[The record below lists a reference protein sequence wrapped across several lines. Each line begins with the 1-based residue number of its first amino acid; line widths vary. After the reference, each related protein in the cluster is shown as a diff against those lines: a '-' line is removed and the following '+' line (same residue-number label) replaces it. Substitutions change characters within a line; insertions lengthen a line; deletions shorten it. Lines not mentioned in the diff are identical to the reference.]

1 MIDLQREVTTDAA
14 PTAVFAYLSDF
25 STSQEWD
32 PGSISTVRVHG
43 DGGVGTRYAN
53 TSKFAGRTSKVDYE
67 VIEFH
72 PGNSLTLR
80 GTNSSL
86 IALDT
91 ITVEPNGT
99 GSAVTYRVQFDFQG
113 WLGWAEPVL
122 RIFMKKLLDDGE
134 KGMQR
139 ELDRLAAN

>member
-1 MIDLQREVTTDAA
+1 MIDMQREVTTDAS
-14 PTAVFAYLSDF
+14 PEAVFAYLSDF
-25 STSQEWD
+25 SNSQQWD
-32 PGSISTVRVHG
+32 PGSLRTVRVEG

-53 TSKFAGRTSKVDYE
+53 TSEFAGRTSNIDYE

-72 PGNSLTLR
+72 PGTSLTLR

-86 IALDT
+86 VALDT
-91 ITVEPNGT
+91 ITVAPKGT
-99 GSAVTYRVQFDFQG
+99 GSTVTYRVQFAFQG
-113 WLGWAEPVL
+113 WLRWAEPVL

-139 ELDRLAAN
+139 ELNRLVGH